1 MQQVS
6 ESAGQQASDKLRV
19 VIAGGGTGGH
29 VVPALAI
36 GRELRDKH
44 GAELLFIGTARGLET
59 KLVPEAG
66 FRLELVRSGQLKNVS
81 LKTRLKTMGD
91 LPLGIVHCMR
101 LLRQFRP
108 QVVVGVGGYA
118 SGPAMIAAVLKRIP
132 TLAYEP
138 NAVPGVTNKLL
149 GKRVSAAAVN
159 FAATVKFFRNAEVT
173 GVPVRPEIFDLA
185 ARPAGAGP
193 SGLAAPRLLVTAGS
207 QGAGVFNDV
216 MPRILPGLL
225 RQVPGLTVVHQAGAR
240 HVEATREAFR
250 ASGVDASR
258 WRVEAFL
265 TDMPAEYGAA
275 DVVLARSGSTV
286 AELCAAGKPSVLVPF
301 PQAADDHQR
310 KNAEVL
316 ASAGAAVMLL
326 QRDATPEVL
335 ERTLVQLLSD
345 GTRRRRMAEAAK
357 GLARPG
363 ALERIAGMV
372 LRLAGGTHPLPP
384 GFRVNLW
391 NQQVPGQVW
400 LQNIDS
406 RDLGHKISGMKN
418 LAGFGRCSAEFA
430 VQSWQKAKGRAYAQ
444 PCWLI
449 SMSLL

>member
-1 MQQVS
+1 MQQDS
-6 ESAGQQASDKLRV
+6 GLRV

-44 GAELLFIGTARGLET
+44 GAEVLFVGTARGLET

-66 FRLELVRSGQLKNVS
+66 FHLELVRSGQLKNVS
-81 LKTRLKTMGD
+81 LKTRLKTFAD
-91 LPLGIVHCMR
+91 LPLGVMHCMR
-101 LLRQFRP
+101 LLGEFRP

-118 SGPAMIAAVLKRIP
+118 SGSAMIAALLKRIP

-138 NAVPGVTNKLL
+138 NAVPGMTNKLL

-173 GVPVRPEIFDLA
+173 GVPVRPEIFELP
-185 ARPAGAGP
+185 ARPPGAP
-193 SGLAAPRLLVTAGS
+193 PRLLVTAGS
-207 QGAGVFNDV
+207 QGAQVFNEV
-216 MPRILPGLL
+216 MPRIAPGLL
-225 RQVPGLTVVHQAGAR
+225 REVPGLTIVHQSGAR
-240 HVEATREAFR
+240 QLEATREAFV
-250 ASGVDASR
+250 ASGADAAR

-265 TDMPAEYGAA
+265 TDMPAEYAAA
-275 DVVLARSGSTV
+275 DLVLARSGSTV
-286 AELCAAGKPSVLVPF
+286 AELCAAGKPSLLVPF

-326 QRDATPEVL
+326 QRDATPEAM
-335 ERTLVQLLSD
+335 ERMLVELLRDSEK
-345 GTRRRRMAEAAK
+345 RKRMAAAAK

-372 LRLAGGTHPLPP
+372 MRLAGYPSPTP
-384 GFRVNLW
+384 VN
-391 NQQVPGQVW
+391 
-400 LQNIDS
+400 
-406 RDLGHKISGMKN
+406 
-418 LAGFGRCSAEFA
+418 A
-430 VQSWQKAKGRAYAQ
+430 QSLENR
-444 PCWLI
+444 
-449 SMSLL
+449 